1 MISSKFEGF
10 MKTELEESR
19 KLGKQN
25 GRVQRVEQRA
35 RGCTATASAEA
46 RTRTRK
52 FGSSSSRDN
61 LNLKDTY
68 AQTIVNKRPGG
79 LI

>member
-46 RTRTRK
+46 RTRK

>member
-25 GRVQRVEQRA
+25 GRVQRVEQHA
-35 RGCTATASAEA
+35 RDCTATASAEA
-46 RTRTRK
+46 RTRK
-52 FGSSSSRDN
+52 FGSSSSRD
-61 LNLKDTY
+61 NLKDTY